1 MECFYI
7 NIQAH
12 IAKKQGDLKTAKGSI
27 GCVIL
32 LDFLAFFSLV
42 IGICALP
49 FIILGVVVR
58 GRNSNDA
65 VNADDQDFD
74 TD

>member
-12 IAKKQGDLKTAKGSI
+12 IAKKQGDLETAKGSI

-32 LDFLAFFSLV
+32 LDFLAFISLV
-42 IGICALP
+42 IGICAIP
-49 FIILGVVVR
+49 FIILGVFVH
-58 GRNSNDA
+58 A
-65 VNADDQDFD
+65 VIDDDQDFD